1 MYLFG
6 TLRVWWNII
15 IGYVW
20 LKQKYDNGFYFQDS
34 ACSCLGGIRS
44 ILWTGHSQRTKTFH
58 LPCWIV
64 CKYTRLLDLFQTPQK
79 GILCSSLSLSFVL
92 CVFLYT
98 NIIIFAKYLWCGSA
112 GNTVGHLPLSNQIWN
127 MSGQGSHYDWTR
139 CLTTFHQHILTSSFE
154 VIVRPYNLVR
164 CIVERLKMQL
174 IWSPMQLL

>member
-1 MYLFG
+1 M
-6 TLRVWWNII
+6 
-15 IGYVW
+15 
-20 LKQKYDNGFYFQDS
+20 D
-34 ACSCLGGIRS
+34 
-44 ILWTGHSQRTKTFH
+44 WTQPKNQNVSS
-58 LPCWIV
+58 P
-64 CKYTRLLDLFQTPQK
+64 LLDCLQ
-79 GILCSSLSLSFVL
+79 IYLSAGSFPNTAERYIMFYSYSFL
-92 CVFLYT
+92 CVMCFFFLYT